1 MVTTSIDP
9 ELHSELAAVA
19 EGEGCELLEASFH
32 HGTLR
37 LILDREDGGV
47 TIEDCQSVSRQI
59 SPLLDVHDF
68 GSGKYTLEVSS
79 PGLDRKL
86 YGPKDYHRFS
96 DHLVRVTF
104 LSGPERAKRTVVG
117 RLTEFD
123 EEASGGGILVVQETP
138 PEALAGHKPG
148 KKSSRPADGSKIEI
162 PLHDVQL
169 ARLEV
174 EL

>member
-1 MVTTSIDP
+1 MATTSIDP

-19 EGEGCELLEASFH
+19 ESQGCELLEVSFH
-32 HGTLR
+32 HGNLR
-37 LILDREDGGV
+37 LILDRGDGGV
-47 TIEDCQSVSRQI
+47 TIDDCQSVSRQI

-86 YGPKDYHRFS
+86 YGPRDYRRFS

-117 RLTEFD
+117 RLEDFD
-123 EEASGGGILVVQETP
+123 EEAAGGGILVVQETP
-138 PEALAGHKPG
+138 IEDRAG
-148 KKSSRPADGSKIEI
+148 KKKGTKPSETPGTRIEI

>member
-9 ELHSELAAVA
+9 QLHSELAAIA
-19 EGEGCELLEASFH
+19 ESQGCELLEASFH
-32 HGTLR
+32 RGTLR

-47 TIEDCQSVSRQI
+47 TIDDCQSVSRQI

-86 YGPKDYHRFS
+86 YGPRDYRRFS

-104 LSGPERAKRTVVG
+104 LSGPERARRTVVG
-117 RLTEFD
+117 RLADFD
-123 EEASGGGILVVQETP
+123 EEATGGGTLVVQETP
-138 PEALAGHKPG
+138 PEPRAGFKPG
-148 KKSSRPADGSKIEI
+148 KSPGQPADGSKIEI
-162 PLHDVQL
+162 PVQDVQL

>member
-1 MVTTSIDP
+1 MATTSIDP

-19 EGEGCELLEASFH
+19 ESQGCELLEASFH
-32 HGTLR
+32 HGNLR
-37 LILDREDGGV
+37 LILDREEGGV

-86 YGPKDYHRFS
+86 YGPRDYRRFA
-96 DHLVRVTF
+96 DHLVRVTY

-117 RLTEFD
+117 RLEDFD
-123 EEASGGGILVVQETP
+123 DEASGGGILVVQETP
-138 PEALAGHKPG
+138 PPSTTD
-148 KKSSRPADGSKIEI
+148 KKGSKPSKAEPGPRIEI
-162 PLHDVQL
+162 PVHDVQL